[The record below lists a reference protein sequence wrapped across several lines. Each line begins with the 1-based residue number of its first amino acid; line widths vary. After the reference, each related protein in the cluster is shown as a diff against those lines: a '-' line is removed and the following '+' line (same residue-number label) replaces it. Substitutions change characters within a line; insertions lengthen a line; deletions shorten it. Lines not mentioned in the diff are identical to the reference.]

1 MRVNAFLFLAA
12 LFIASCK
19 PSAQSDGMEAL
30 KAQYDFA
37 VPDTASITKIVIS
50 DKKPASVTL
59 QRTENGW
66 VVGDSLPVRPDAVE
80 VLLQTIGSVTLKN
93 FVKKSAIDQVNNRME
108 VYGKWVEIYADDQ
121 LIKSYIVG
129 TETPDMLGTYYRMT
143 DSDLPFS
150 VYIQGFNGYLTTRF
164 FTEESLWR
172 ERTLY
177 GLGPDQI
184 ESVEM
189 QVSGPEGFNWMITR
203 KDAEGGLLM
212 PGTLASNWSLV
223 GAEMEPLAFSDPQLL
238 LNTVQSLRTLKYEG
252 AIVPTDNIWQKK
264 DSIFASTPAFTMNIH
279 TVEGEILE
287 TQAFF
292 KKPEGILV
300 GEDGLPHQ
308 WDPDRF
314 YAKLPDG
321 RMALIQR
328 YAWRNLMKTP
338 WEFNP

>member
-1 MRVNAFLFLAA
+1 MRASAFLLVIAVFA
-12 LFIASCK
+12 ASCS

-37 VPDTASITKIVIS
+37 VTDTASITKIVIS

-59 QRTENGW
+59 QRTTSGW
-66 VVGDSLPVRPDAVE
+66 VVGDSLPVRTDAVE
-80 VLLQTIGSVTLKN
+80 VLLQTVGSVTLKN
-93 FVKKSAIDQVNNRME
+93 FVKKSAIDQVNNRMD
-108 VYGKWVEIYADDQ
+108 VYGKWVEVYAGDQ
-121 LIKSYIVG
+121 LVKSYIVG
-129 TETPDMLGTYYRMT
+129 TETPDMLGTYFRMT
-143 DSDLPFS
+143 DSQLPFS

-172 ERTLY
+172 ERTMY
-177 GLGPDQI
+177 GLQPNQI
-184 ESVEM
+184 EAVEM
-189 QVSGPEGFNWMITR
+189 NVTGPEGFFWIITR
-203 KDAEGGLLM
+203 KDLELGLLE
-212 PGTLASNWSLV
+212 PATEPANWSLV
-223 GAEMEPLAFSDPQLL
+223 GGEYEPLAFSNPQQLL
-238 LNTVQSLRTLKYEG
+238 STVQSLRTLKYEG

-279 TVEGEILE
+279 TVDGDVLE

-292 KKPEGILV
+292 KKPEGILI
-300 GEDGLPHQ
+300 GEDGVPHQ

-338 WEFNP
+338 WEFNQ